1 MLICRKPSPCCA
13 EQTNK
18 HAKQEGTTPWKAT
31 TSVSLAYAAVQ
42 CRGVICNGGLS
53 KQGLINH
60 EDVVRF
66 SDSTLDAS
74 DALADQLHLNL
85 STCYR
90 EDTWAIE
97 DALNALVNAHNASV
111 DISLWQY
118 LVLRHVYINRD
129 SYQDPLDEVASIYAD
144 FGFDEEVEK
153 FVYYMPLS
161 GCNPSRHTY
170 EENTA
175 RLYANWELYLRTN
188 REKYFHH

>member
-1 MLICRKPSPCCA
+1 MESHYIGFAGIRDSIMTWRDL
-13 EQTNK
+13 Q
-18 HAKQEGTTPWKAT
+18 W
-31 TSVSLAYAAVQ
+31 
-42 CRGVICNGGLS
+42 GLG
-53 KQGLINH
+53 QGLINH

-111 DISLWQY
+111 DISLWQD

-153 FVYYMPLS
+153 FVYYMPPS

-170 EENTA
+170 EENIT

-188 REKYFHH
+188 RDKYVHH

>member
-1 MLICRKPSPCCA
+1 MESHYIGFA
-13 EQTNK
+13 
-18 HAKQEGTTPWKAT
+18 GI
-31 TSVSLAYAAVQ
+31 
-42 CRGVICNGGLS
+42 RGSTMSWRDLQWGLE
-53 KQGLINH
+53 QGLINH

-66 SDSTLDAS
+66 SDSTLDTS

-85 STCYR
+85 STCYS

-97 DALNALVNAHNASV
+97 DALNALVNAHNSSV

-118 LVLRHVYINRD
+118 LVLCHVYINRD
-129 SYQDPLDEVASIYAD
+129 SYKDPLGEVASIYAD

-153 FVYYMPLS
+153 FVYYMPPS

-170 EENTA
+170 EENIT

-188 REKYFHH
+188 RDKYVHH

>member
-1 MLICRKPSPCCA
+1 MESHYIGFAGIRDSIMTWRDL
-13 EQTNK
+13 Q
-18 HAKQEGTTPWKAT
+18 W
-31 TSVSLAYAAVQ
+31 
-42 CRGVICNGGLS
+42 GLG
-53 KQGLINH
+53 QGLINH

-118 LVLRHVYINRD
+118 LDLR
-129 SYQDPLDEVASIYAD
+129 
-144 FGFDEEVEK
+144 
-153 FVYYMPLS
+153 
-161 GCNPSRHTY
+161 
-170 EENTA
+170 
-175 RLYANWELYLRTN
+175 
-188 REKYFHH
+188 